1 MKQSKV
7 ESPCISICRYENEV
21 CVGCGR
27 TVEEVTEWYNFTDKQ
42 KQKIIDRLE
51 KDTSDWFK

>member
-7 ESPCISICRYENEV
+7 ESPCISICRYENEI

>member
-51 KDTSDWFK
+51 KETTDWFE

>member
-7 ESPCISICRYENEV
+7 ESPCISICRYENEI

-51 KDTSDWFK
+51 KETTDWFE

>member
-7 ESPCISICRYENEV
+7 ESPCISVCRYENEV

-27 TVEEVTEWYNFTDKQ
+27 TVEEVVEWYNMSDKQ
-42 KQKIIDRLE
+42 KQSVLNRLE
-51 KDTSDWFK
+51 KESEGLFK

>member
-7 ESPCISICRYENEV
+7 ESPCISICRYENEI

-51 KDTSDWFK
+51 KDTTNWFE

>member
-7 ESPCISICRYENEV
+7 ESPCISVCRYENEV

-27 TVEEVTEWYNFTDKQ
+27 TVDEVVNWYDMTDDEKQ
-42 KQKIIDRLE
+42 SVVNRLE
-51 KDTSDWFK
+51 KDQTGWFK

>member
-1 MKQSKV
+1 MKPSKV
-7 ESPCISICRYENEV
+7 ESPCISICRYENEI

-27 TVEEVTEWYNFTDKQ
+27 TVEEVTEWYNLTDKQ

-51 KDTSDWFK
+51 KETTDWFE

>member
-27 TVEEVTEWYNFTDKQ
+27 TVEEVTEWYNYTDKQ

-51 KDTSDWFK
+51 KETLNWFK